1 MDRTADQIL
10 VPHEEEAPVTDLTR
24 PDPKLAT
31 PSREIDPATLNL
43 DEAFAP
49 LLAIIEQ
56 AQARAYRAVNHEWVG
71 MCWDVGE
78 YISGKARTDG
88 WGKGVVKEFS
98 AWIQHRVPGIKGFS
112 PSNVWRMKQ
121 LFETYSGNERLATL
135 LRETTWSNNL
145 VIMARVKTDEA
156 REFYLL
162 LATKYRYA
170 FKELERQIDSL
181 LYERT
186 MISNETNKEIIA
198 VHPELASMRD
208 SYALEFL
215 GLPGQHRERDLRDA
229 IVANLRD
236 FILEFG
242 KDFAFVGQEYRLQ
255 VGTHDYFIDLLFQN
269 RDLNCLVAIELKT
282 GEFKP
287 EYLGQ
292 LNFYLEAL
300 DRDVKKAHENPTAGL
315 ILCTGKDD
323 TVVEYAMSRSLS
335 PAMVAEYQL
344 HLPAKD
350 VLEAKLR
357 ELTDAAADLEAIEE
371 EEEP

>member
-1 MDRTADQIL
+1 M
-10 VPHEEEAPVTDLTR
+10 TDLTR
-24 PDPKLAT
+24 PDARLSST
-31 PSREIDPATLNL
+31 QLRETDPASLDL
-43 DEAFAP
+43 DEAFSP

-56 AQARAYRAVNHEWVG
+56 AQARAYRAVNYELVG
-71 MCWDVGE
+71 MYWDVGE
-78 YISGKARTDG
+78 YISARVRTDG

-98 AWIQHRVPGIKGFS
+98 AWIQVRLPGIKGFS
-112 PSNVWRMKQ
+112 PPNVWRMKQ
-121 LFETYSGNERLATL
+121 LYETYAGKEELSTL

-145 VIMARVKTDEA
+145 AVLTGAKTDEA
-156 REFYLL
+156 RQFYLSR
-162 LATKYRYA
+162 AIKYRYA
-170 FKELERQIDSL
+170 FRELERQINSL

-186 MISNETNKEIIA
+186 VLYNETHKEIIA
-198 VHPELASMRD
+198 VHPELASLRD
-208 SYALEFL
+208 SYTLEFL
-215 GLPGQHRERDLRDA
+215 GLPRQGRERNLREA

-255 VGTHDYFIDLLFQN
+255 VGAHDYFIDLLFQN
-269 RDLNCLVAIELKT
+269 RDLNCLVAVELKA

-300 DRDVKKAHENPTAGL
+300 DRDVRKLHENPSVGL

-344 HLPAKD
+344 HLPAKN

-357 ELTDAAADLEAIEE
+357 ELTNAANLDSLER
-371 EEEP
+371 EEP